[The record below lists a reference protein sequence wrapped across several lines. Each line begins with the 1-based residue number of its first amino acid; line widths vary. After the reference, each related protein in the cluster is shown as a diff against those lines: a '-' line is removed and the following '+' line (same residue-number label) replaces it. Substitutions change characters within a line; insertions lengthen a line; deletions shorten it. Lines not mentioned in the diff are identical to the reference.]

1 MKVLYP
7 LSSQNASFSIT
18 SKPDDGMN
26 FMNKA
31 DQQEFD
37 KLNKFDQFKKI
48 FDNIFE
54 AFKKLV
60 FEYRQGVLKNLFKPV
75 STITESNNLLENN
88 KKCSDV
94 EDDDL
99 FLKMEEKIKDKTWD
113 IYTIPKIYAMNND
126 RNTKSMITSIFV
138 IIMTVMI
145 N

>member
-1 MKVLYP
+1 
-7 LSSQNASFSIT
+7 
-18 SKPDDGMN
+18 MN